1 MDENLLAVKMM
12 EMAKTDMKHVKA
24 KGALGENPHW
34 NKSKEYTS
42 AQKRGGRQGRPDSYK
57 TKINE
62 RLDKGISI
70 DDIVAELGCSR
81 NIVNQYIRKRRLEQN
96 AASSHAA

>member
-34 NKSKEYTS
+34 NKS
-42 AQKRGGRQGRPDSYK
+42 
-57 TKINE
+57 I
-62 RLDKGISI
+62 
-70 DDIVAELGCSR
+70 
-81 NIVNQYIRKRRLEQN
+81 
-96 AASSHAA
+96 H